1 MRRVLSVSMIVV
13 SAALYLIAITAQAA
27 PTRQEIDQAIE
38 RGLAW
43 LAASQDED
51 DGYWGSGNYRLGD
64 TAAVVLAFENEGHF
78 PGGGTAY
85 SANVEAGLDYIF
97 SKAVETSVPVQ
108 PAGDP
113 DTDGDGQAVYF
124 NHYEQSYETGM
135 CVMAIVASNTPDRI
149 VTDGDCAG
157 WTYFEVVQD
166 VVDWWAYAQN
176 ETGSGRG
183 GWRYE
188 ANSDDSDNSVSQWP
202 VLGMI
207 AAEQWGIYAPEWVKD
222 ELDIWVNYI
231 QNPNGGSGYTLPEG
245 GSGVNVNMAKTG
257 ALLVE
262 HYWLGDDKDTSTRA
276 QDAINYIDNRW
287 EGTPDGHEGNKGH
300 PYAMFAVYKGLELM
314 EVHTLPSV
322 QPDGDWWGDY
332 AQYLVDTQDS
342 GGYWGR
348 AGGAWDVYDNPLTTG
363 WYIVILQQTIFPV
376 EVVVDVPDCACDDT
390 GYDVNVTYSVERFE
404 ASGTLEVYKDGGLAA
419 TVELVDFQGSDT
431 YTHNVASDT
440 LGTHTWEAM
449 LEVTAAGTTLR
460 AEDTASLNVY
470 EVPEV
475 GDIPDQSRPFTT
487 FDLDDCLTY
496 SGDPADVIWSAT
508 APSDWT
514 VDIDGDNVV
523 TVTAPQ
529 DVSST
534 ATITFTASIITQCPN
549 VICVDSDDAV
559 FVSILPLEVLD
570 VSYDVPNTILR
581 IEFNNRVRPNP
592 MYFDRMGMEVGNSG
606 EWDFALSDARGL
618 RPEQTSPNNVITI
631 DIVRDHVTSVNL
643 AASALMDHHRIDF
656 LVQAGAFTD
665 EYGNEN
671 EPVTGADNVEVRMI
685 TDGFELGTV
694 GDVNGNGEATAYDAA
709 LILQAAVGE
718 SADVF
723 PVYGAA
729 SKASEFLMAH
739 GYEYDVMMG
748 IADTSKD
755 GDISAYDATLVLQKA
770 AGLTSLAPIFSSS
783 PKRCRLNIDSY
794 GERGLE
800 ASVALDDVTHVYS
813 ADIVMTYDPQALTLI
828 DVSKTSSLSGWLLEQ
843 RADSGGLRIS
853 MAGVSQPVENGSLVT
868 ISFDAAS
875 ADAIKRLS
883 IIEFKLNGGMLR
895 TTVENLPKAFAL
907 LQNYPNPF
915 NPETWIPYQ
924 LSEAAEVTITIY
936 NVSGQ
941 MVRQLA
947 LGSKM
952 PGYYTD
958 KSRAA
963 YWDGTSKSGEKVSS
977 GVYFYQLQ
985 AGRDISVRKM
995 IMAK

>member
-1 MRRVLSVSMIVV
+1 MRRVLSVSMMVV
-13 SAALYLIAITAQAA
+13 AVVLYLIAITAQAA
-27 PTRQEIDQAIE
+27 PTQQEIDQAIE
-38 RGLAW
+38 KGLAW
-43 LAASQDED
+43 LAAEQNED
-51 DGYWGSGNYRLGD
+51 YGYWGAGGYRLGD

-124 NHYEQSYETGM
+124 YHYQQSYETGM

-149 VTDGDCAG
+149 VTVGDCTG

-188 ANSDDSDNSVSQWP
+188 ANSEDSDNSVSQWP

-207 AAEQWGIYAPEWVKD
+207 AAEQWGIYAPEWVKG
-222 ELDIWVNYI
+222 ELGIWINYI
-231 QNPNGGSGYTLPEG
+231 QNPNGGSGYTHPEG
-245 GSGVNVNMAKTG
+245 GSGVNVNTAKTG

-262 HYWLGDDKDTSTRA
+262 HYWLGDDKDTSARA
-276 QDAINYIDNRW
+276 QNAINYIDNRW
-287 EGTPDGHEGNKGH
+287 EGSPDGHEGNKGH

-314 EVHTLPSV
+314 KVDTLSSV

-342 GGYWGR
+342 GGCWGR
-348 AGGAWDVYDNPLTTG
+348 ASGAWNVYDNPLTTG
-363 WYIVILQQTIFPV
+363 WYIVILQQTIFPI

-404 ASGTLEVYKDGGLAA
+404 ASGTLEVYRDGGLAA
-419 TVELVDFQGSDT
+419 TVELVNFQGSDT

-440 LGTHTWEAM
+440 LGIHTWEAM
-449 LEVTAAGTTLR
+449 LEVAAAGTMLR

-475 GDIPDQSRPFTT
+475 GDIPDQSNPFTT
-487 FDLDDCLTY
+487 FDLDDYLTY

-514 VDIDGDNVV
+514 VDIDAGNVV
-523 TVTAPQ
+523 RVIAPQ
-529 DVSST
+529 DIFST
-534 ATITFTASIITQCPN
+534 ATITFTAGITQCAS
-549 VICVDSDDAV
+549 VTCTDSDDAV
-559 FVSILPLEVLD
+559 FVSIPPLEVLD
-570 VSYDVPNTILR
+570 VSYDVPNTTLR
-581 IEFNNRVRPNP
+581 IEFSNPVRPNP
-592 MYFDRMGMEVGNSG
+592 MYFDRMGMEVDNSG

-618 RPEQTSPNNVITI
+618 RPDQTEPSKVITI
-631 DIVRDHVTSVNL
+631 NIIRDHVTSVNL
-643 AASALMDHHRIDF
+643 AVSALIDRHRIDF
-656 LVQAGAFTD
+656 LAQAGMVTD
-665 EYGNEN
+665 EYGSEN
-671 EPVTGADNVEVRMI
+671 DPITGADNVRVRMV

-694 GDVNGNGEATAYDAA
+694 GDVSGNGRATAYDAA
-709 LILQAAVGE
+709 LILKAAVGE
-718 SADVF
+718 PADAF

-729 SKASEFLMAH
+729 SKASQFLMESGH
-739 GYEYDVMMG
+739 DCDVMMSM
-748 IADTSKD
+748 ADVSKD
-755 GDISAYDATLVLQKA
+755 GDISAYDATLVLCKA
-770 AGLTSLAPIFSSS
+770 VGLIRLAPIFSSS
-783 PKRCRLNIDSY
+783 PKRCRLSIDSY

-800 ASVALDDVTHVYS
+800 ASIALDDVSEVYS

-828 DVSKTSSLSGWLLEQ
+828 DVSKTSSVSGWLFEQ
-843 RADSGGLRIS
+843 KSNSGGLRIS
-853 MAGVSQPVENGSLVT
+853 MAGVSQPAEGGSLVT

-875 ADAIKRLS
+875 VDAIRQLS
-883 IIEFKLNGGMLR
+883 ITEFKLNGGMLR

-936 NVSGQ
+936 NVNGQ

-952 PGYYTD
+952 PGYYID

-977 GVYFYQLQ
+977 GVYFYKLR